1 MVALASDSAEVS
13 HATRRLPETVED
25 TVRLRVP
32 LAFVAP
38 AFSETTSRR
47 GVDGAVT
54 NVASVVV
61 AVFPCASV
69 EKIS

>member
-1 MVALASDSAEVS
+1 MLLLEE
-13 HATRRLPETVED
+13 ATV
-25 TVRLRVP
+25 V
-32 LAFVAP
+32 
-38 AFSETTSRR
+38 
-47 GVDGAVT
+47 